1 MTDKPSLGE
10 NIAGVIIAIVIT
22 ALLTYVLTHH

>member
-1 MTDKPSLGE
+1 MNDKPSLGE
-10 NIAGVIIAIVIT
+10 DMVGVIIAIIIT